1 MLIKRDDITKILSA
15 ISVIEEQEDY
25 PLTFKYIILKL
36 KKILTEEN
44 NLNQQV
50 LISLGE
56 RYGEITEDGEV
67 RIKKENFDAAQE
79 ELKNFFNEN
88 ISIEDIKI
96 PLSMLTDKIKWEQLE
111 ALIPFITDEK
121 GPA

>member
-1 MLIKRDDITKILSA
+1 MLIKRDDIVKILSA
-15 ISVIEEQEDY
+15 ISIIEEREDY

-44 NLNQQV
+44 ELNQQV
-50 LISLGE
+50 LISLGK

-67 RIKKENFDAAQE
+67 RIKKENYEVAQK

-111 ALIPFITDEK
+111 ALIPFIIND
-121 GPA
+121 